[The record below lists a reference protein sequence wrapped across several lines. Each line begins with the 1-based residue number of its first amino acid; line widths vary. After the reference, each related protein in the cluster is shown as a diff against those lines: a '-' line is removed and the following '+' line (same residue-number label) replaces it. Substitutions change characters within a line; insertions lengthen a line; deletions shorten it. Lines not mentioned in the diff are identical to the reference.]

1 MLTATLIYWLTT
13 TTYSTYWLVKNP
25 YNMED
30 REYVTL
36 LEIMGKLFL
45 AALLGPI
52 FVPLALLYSIRF
64 KR

>member
-25 YNMED
+25 YNRKD
-30 REYVTL
+30 SEYVTL
-36 LEIMGKLFL
+36 LEIMGKLFM